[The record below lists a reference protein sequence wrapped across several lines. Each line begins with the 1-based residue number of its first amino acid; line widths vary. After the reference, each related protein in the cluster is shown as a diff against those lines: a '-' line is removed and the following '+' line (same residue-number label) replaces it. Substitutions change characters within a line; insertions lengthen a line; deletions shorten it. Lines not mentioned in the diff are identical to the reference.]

1 MPAGLPRIEV
11 TFLVD
16 ANGILSVTATDMR
29 TGTERSV
36 EVKPS
41 YGLTDVEIE
50 RMLEESIDFAEEDVR
65 QRQLREARVEA
76 EIILRATRDSLR
88 TRADAVEPGEAGRI
102 GAAMAALEAAHAG
115 EDYVAIR
122 DAVEALNQQTEPF
135 ARRIMDRALTEALA
149 QRRLEEL

>member
-1 MPAGLPRIEV
+1 
-11 TFLVD
+11 
-16 ANGILSVTATDMR
+16 MR

-41 YGLTDVEIE
+41 YGLTDEEVE
-50 RMLEESIDFAEEDVR
+50 RMLEESIDLAEEDVR

-76 EIILRATRDSLR
+76 EIILRATRESLR
-88 TRADAVEPGEAGRI
+88 TRADAVEPGEEERI
-102 GAAMAALEAAHAG
+102 RGAMTALEAAHAG

-122 DAVEALNQQTEPF
+122 DAVEALNQTTEPF
-135 ARRIMDRALTEALA
+135 ARRIMDHALTEALA